1 MKMDQFYVDG
11 YQTQSYKNAGLSMMD
26 MASLSFSNIKKPKLG
41 GVGQWWKYVSNFKNL
56 APIPDGGKFG
66 DIPDTVLMLG
76 GTFVMNGDDIIY
88 KWKDSY
94 PGETP
99 NIEEVLG
106 IAAGNKAYA

>member
-26 MASLSFSNIKKPKLG
+26 MASLSLSNIKKPNLG

-56 APIPDGGKFG
+56 APIPDGGRFG

-76 GTFVMNGDDIIY
+76 GTFVMNGDEIIY